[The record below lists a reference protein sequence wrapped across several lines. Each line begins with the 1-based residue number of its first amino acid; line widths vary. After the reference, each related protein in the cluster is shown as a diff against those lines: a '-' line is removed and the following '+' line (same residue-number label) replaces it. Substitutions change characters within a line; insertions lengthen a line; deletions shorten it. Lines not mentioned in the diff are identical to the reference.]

1 MAGNRPARDHQL
13 LDTLDAVD
21 RTPFEQSVWRVVRE
35 GRDPVQ
41 GHASGGR
48 WDPGTFD
55 VLYTSCDP
63 DGAVA
68 EMHFHLSGQPVF
80 PSTVSY
86 RLHELSAAAQ
96 RTLQLADMRVL
107 ARLGVEESRYSE
119 ILYGR
124 PQEIGDAAYFLGFDV
139 IIAPSARWACLN
151 AVLFVD
157 RIAPDRLEPV
167 KSTKVDWERWRR
179 RVARRPR
186 SG

>member
-1 MAGNRPARDHQL
+1 MAGNRPARDLRL
-13 LDTLDAVD
+13 LDALDALD

-68 EMHFHLSGQPVF
+68 EMHFHLSRQPVF
-80 PSTVSY
+80 PSKVSY

-96 RTLQLADMRVL
+96 RALRLADMRVL
-107 ARLGVEESRYSE
+107 ARLGVEESRYLE

-124 PQEIGDAAYFLGFDV
+124 TQEIGDAAYFLGFDG

-157 RIAPDRLEPV
+157 RIASDRIEPIRAG
-167 KSTKVDWERWRR
+167 SVDWERWRR
-179 RVARRPR
+179 RVARRR